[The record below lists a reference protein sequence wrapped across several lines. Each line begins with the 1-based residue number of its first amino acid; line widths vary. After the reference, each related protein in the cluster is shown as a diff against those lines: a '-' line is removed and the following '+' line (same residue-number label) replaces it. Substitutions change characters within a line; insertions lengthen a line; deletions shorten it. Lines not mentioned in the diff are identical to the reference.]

1 MTTEGIE
8 AANRMT
14 DVLGDFTK
22 ELQKLTKRDRRVRLI
37 LRILAVSLII
47 DVSLTVAVSLSA
59 VSNRNNSAA
68 IHRSQIAACA
78 TANSQ
83 RDSERAIWD
92 YVLDDLTRPSPGESA
107 QQKARSK
114 AAVAV
119 IEAKVAATFADHNC
133 AAVYKLP

>member
-1 MTTEGIE
+1 MSSEEID

-14 DVLGDFTK
+14 DTLGDFAA
-22 ELQKLTKRDRRVRLI
+22 ELKKLARRDRRVRLI
-37 LRILAVSLII
+37 LRVLAVSLVI
-47 DVSLTVAVSLSA
+47 DVTLTIVVTVSA
-59 VSNRNNSAA
+59 VSTRDNSAA

-92 YVLDDLTRPSPGESA
+92 YVLNDLTRPSPGESD